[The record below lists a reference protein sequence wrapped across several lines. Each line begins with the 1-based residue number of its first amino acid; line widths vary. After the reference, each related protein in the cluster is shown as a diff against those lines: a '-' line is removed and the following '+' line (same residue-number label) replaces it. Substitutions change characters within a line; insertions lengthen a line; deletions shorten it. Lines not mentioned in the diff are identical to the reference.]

1 MSNVVLYIYI
11 YRYRDPK
18 TRKTHSAM
26 VAFQV
31 CVKPGSYKVGA
42 QTLDVNEAL
51 DPRFRS
57 ADLEWS
63 TKERGATVLC
73 ALLIKVE
80 Q

>member
-1 MSNVVLYIYI
+1 
-11 YRYRDPK
+11 
-18 TRKTHSAM
+18 M

-31 CVKPGSYKVGA
+31 CVKPGSYKIGTQTVGA
-42 QTLDVNEAL
+42 NEAI
-51 DPRFRS
+51 DPRFRNT
-57 ADLEWS
+57 DLEWS